1 MHAFGANV
9 LITRGISK
17 GYGHFQTVLRGGS
30 SLEEISKFAKSKK
43 FNCKETPLFNFIPLD
58 YVINDTLHLFL
69 FVSDNLTELLIKE
82 IRRKVVCENA
92 TCNNGFSWEKFKHD
106 WLRNLSKISGHFF
119 WMENPQRHQKNWTIE
134 IKRVLKYLRWC
145 KMFNYPHFCQ
155 ETRSQKSFSCYGTGS
170 RKSPEI

>member
-1 MHAFGANV
+1 MNEKGNYVLVTLRTTESYNNLKESLADLTEEMSKLNKVKVRGKSYNIKYFLGGDWKFPTCVCGLGGANQEYACIWCKCPHNQRHIKRV
-9 LITRGISK
+9 WSLSNS
-17 GYGHFQTVLRGGS
+17 FQGAT

-92 TCNNGFSWEKFKHD
+92 TCNNGFS
-106 WLRNLSKISGHFF
+106 
-119 WMENPQRHQKNWTIE
+119 
-134 IKRVLKYLRWC
+134 
-145 KMFNYPHFCQ
+145 
-155 ETRSQKSFSCYGTGS
+155 
-170 RKSPEI
+170 